1 MSNTQSTLKTQF
13 KIWPSSLYTLKL
25 DSTYDPTYCKS
36 GPSDRN
42 PEGKGE
48 AIKYNSY
55 TRRLNR
61 LRKKNCDD
69 KKDYDLKYFINVCN
83 DFH

>member
-1 MSNTQSTLKTQF
+1 MSCVLGCISPLVQTTQYKQQVKKNSLFGQTTA
-13 KIWPSSLYTLKL
+13 SSLYTVRM

-42 PEGKGE
+42 PIGKGE

-55 TRRLNR
+55 DRYLNR
-61 LRKKNCDD
+61 MRKKNC
-69 KKDYDLKYFINVCN
+69 V
-83 DFH
+83 